1 MVRVQRF
8 VIILAEGCFYCHLLN
23 SILVGLG
30 EGVHPID
37 SHSTCIF
44 FIIELIMNEIKANV
58 IEYTVKL

>member
-8 VIILAEGCFYCHLLN
+8 VIIRAEGFYCHLLN
-23 SILVGLG
+23 SILLGLG